1 MRRLMGAARLDQW
14 VTLWEKVIRLV
25 AGADEADLD
34 RRQLWISALLAIEG
48 QVRR

>member
-1 MRRLMGAARLDQW
+1 
-14 VTLWEKVIRLV
+14 LWEKVTRLV